1 MTSAHSSVAVSA
13 ARPDDVTTVRGAR
26 WVTAASLAVG
36 ALNYCY
42 ALLLTRLLDVDV
54 FATVAA
60 GQGLLLCASTVAA
73 VAIPWV
79 LAQALA
85 RAPSGAARR
94 DAARFATVISVLGG
108 TLAGGIVAAV
118 ATQFAGPGV
127 VAVLGVT
134 TLLVY
139 LTRVSGGWL
148 QGTERMRTLSCVL
161 TSEAALKVV
170 IGLLFVAALDL
181 GAAGALAAYGVAAV
195 PLLIWWPYRMMSG
208 GGGRW
213 FSPRAHRDLWRRAVE
228 LGTVQGLVA
237 AMATVDLVVIALLPA
252 DGPATAS
259 YQASVMV
266 GRAPLF
272 LAGAISVAFFP
283 ALSRRRMGAPLAAN
297 AVRMYLIVALPLA
310 AVCATAPEDV
320 LGVLFPSGYETMGRL
335 VMFTA
340 VAGFAIGG
348 VNLVSTFFQ
357 AVNDQSCLRRQLLGV
372 FVFLGCALAGWSIAG
387 VRGFASGGAVGAL
400 VALLLLVHL
409 LVRNQGGSAF
419 SQLPVL
425 EPVVVV
431 GVLVMLRAVPLVW
444 LIAATATGIVAMAR
458 FVGHRESPPAPRS
471 GTSGSQDA
479 GGDGEPVALLLD
491 AVWHRVARPAG
502 DEELRRALTTAR
514 RGGADGLLARAYP
527 RQLAGTVAEVKRAEA
542 LFRGTARG
550 VTERL
555 RDAGIRSVLVLADGP
570 GDHRRGDLDV
580 MVPDGQWA
588 AAQEVLVRWR
598 GGPERSGPQHGTK
611 PDGPAVR
618 LRSLVRWFGV
628 PVLCDD
634 PLFDRAARADGHP
647 WLEPR
652 PADRLRIRLAHGL
665 FRKRALD
672 LSDLLAIRPL
682 LRADVLADAAR
693 EAGREGWA
701 EAHAHALRTARE
713 AIDLID
719 RGEVV
724 DLPVP
729 LAASL
734 AHGAATAHTGRPRH
748 QGRPGVAAREAA
760 LRTTPVPL
768 SQEGGSRVTTP
779 APAPPTTPGGPAP
792 TARHRL
798 GRHHRQRDRLLVAV
812 SGPDGAGK
820 TTLVGH
826 AASALREHGYTVART
841 YCHGCVICRRF
852 PGRPRS
858 GQRTVP
864 PSRPRSW
871 AGAAHA
877 QLDAAELALRLAGAR
892 LRAAWHHHDHRPA
905 VILTDRGPLDC
916 LAEFAPAPGSR
927 TAALLERLHGAYDLT
942 LLLGADPADSDR
954 AREGCGRPPRTRY
967 RRWADRE
974 TNVVRFPGWE
984 ARPATDA
991 DPALRLIE
999 ERAQALRPAPRGS
1012 TAGARSTAPRGRVA
1026 ISIFDDA
1033 DNADYRGGGS
1043 VVVERV
1049 ARRLAGEFDVT
1060 VVTAARH
1067 GGTRMR
1073 DGVRYRFLPV
1083 CRAGPRVAQ
1092 LLFQAALPFIARR
1105 VPHDVWLESFTPP
1118 FSTSFLPLF
1127 TGRPVVGINQCRG
1140 SEVTWRKYHV
1150 PTFLVERLGLRLYR
1164 HLVVLNDTD
1173 AADARRH
1180 SPKADVHLIENGVDV
1195 PDLDDAVFGAGG
1207 HIVYLG
1213 RVDMRAKG
1221 LDLLLEAYE
1230 KAAPDLPLYIAGHGT
1245 PAEERKLQAAL
1256 ARTPGDVRWLG
1267 YTGGESKEQ
1276 LLRQSAFMVMPSRY
1290 ETFGLV
1296 ALESMAHGK
1305 PVIHF
1310 ALPWLRWM
1318 AGKGNVA
1325 VPPFDADRLAEE
1337 IARLAAHQDVRR
1349 ALGRQAHRAAAGY
1362 TWEAMTGSYLALVRD
1377 LLATTAAPFEAPG
1390 TAGGHP

>member
-1 MTSAHSSVAVSA
+1 MTSTDSSVALA
-13 ARPDDVTTVRGAR
+13 AACPDDVTTVRGAR
-26 WVTAASLAVG
+26 WVTAASFAVG
-36 ALNYCY
+36 ALNYGY

-60 GQGLLLCASTVAA
+60 AQGLLLCASTVAS

-85 RAPSGAARR
+85 RASSQTARR
-94 DAARFATVISVLGG
+94 DAARFATGIAVLGG

-118 ATQFAGPGV
+118 AAQFAGPGV
-127 VAVLGVT
+127 IAVLGVT

-139 LTRVSGGWL
+139 LSRVGSGWL

-161 TSEAALKVV
+161 AGEAALKVV
-170 IGLLFVAALDL
+170 IGLLFVAALGL
-181 GAAGALAAYGVAAV
+181 GAVGALAAYAVAAV
-195 PLLIWWPYRMMSG
+195 PVLIWWPYRVISSG
-208 GGGRW
+208 QGRW
-213 FSPRAHRDLWRRAVE
+213 FSPRAHRELWHRAVE
-228 LGTVQGLVA
+228 LGAVQGLVA
-237 AMATVDLVVIALLPA
+237 VMATVDVVVIALLPA

-266 GRAPLF
+266 GRVPLF
-272 LAGAISVAFFP
+272 LAGAIAVAFFP

-297 AVRMYLIVALPLA
+297 AVRMYLIVALPFA
-310 AVCATAPEDV
+310 AVCATAPDEV

-340 VAGFAIGG
+340 VSGFAIGG
-348 VNLVSTFFQ
+348 VDLVSTFFQ
-357 AVNDQSCLRRQLLGV
+357 AVNDQSCLRRQVLGV

-387 VRGFASGGAVGAL
+387 VQGFASGGAVGA
-400 VALLLLVHL
+400 VAALLLLVHL
-409 LVRNQGGSAF
+409 LVRHQGGGVF
-419 SQLPVL
+419 SQLPFL

-431 GVLVMLRAVPLVW
+431 GVLVMLRALPLVW

-458 FVGHRESPPAPRS
+458 FLGHRPSPPDPEPGIAGSPR
-471 GTSGSQDA
+471 DA
-479 GGDGEPVALLLD
+479 GGEPVALLLD
-491 AVWHRVARPAG
+491 AVWHRVPRPAG
-502 DEELRRALTTAR
+502 DEELRRALTAAR

-527 RQLAGTVAEVKRAEA
+527 RQLAGTVVEVKRAEA
-542 LFRGTARG
+542 LFRSTVRQA
-550 VTERL
+550 TERL
-555 RDAGIRSVLVLADGP
+555 HDAGIRSVLVLADGP
-570 GDHRRGDLDV
+570 GDHRRGDLDLL
-580 MVPDGQWA
+580 VPDGQWA

-598 GGPERSGPQHGTK
+598 GRPGRSGPEHGTK

-628 PVLCDD
+628 PVLSDA

-682 LRADVLADAAR
+682 LRADVLAEAAR
-693 EAGREGWA
+693 EAGREGWG

-713 AIDLID
+713 AVDRID

-734 AHGAATAHTGRPRH
+734 AHGAATTYAGRAPQQDRL
-748 QGRPGVAAREAA
+748 GVAARKAA
-760 LRTTPVPL
+760 LRASSVPRRTTVV
-768 SQEGGSRVTTP
+768 SQEDGSRVTT
-779 APAPPTTPGGPAP
+779 APAPPRTPGGPAP
-792 TARHRL
+792 TARHGL
-798 GRHHRQRDRLLVAV
+798 GRRHRPPDLLLVAV

-871 AGAAHA
+871 AGTAHA

-892 LRAAWHHHDHRPA
+892 IRAACHRHDHRPA

-927 TAALLERLHGAYDLT
+927 TAALFERLNGAYDLT

-954 AREGCGRPPRTRY
+954 TREGCGRPPRTRY

-974 TNVVRFPGWE
+974 TNVVRFPGWD

-991 DPALRLIE
+991 DPALQLIE
-999 ERAQALRPAPRGS
+999 ERAEALRPAPLGP
-1012 TAGARSTAPRGRVA
+1012 TAPRGRGRVA

-1092 LLFQAALPFIARR
+1092 LLFQAALPFMARR

-1127 TGRPVVGINQCRG
+1127 TGKPVVGINQCRG

-1195 PDLDDAVFGAGG
+1195 PDLDDAAFGAGG

-1267 YTGGESKEQ
+1267 YTVGESKER
-1276 LLRQSAFMVMPSRY
+1276 LLAQSAFMVMPSRY

-1318 AGKGNVA
+1318 AGKGNVG

-1349 ALGRQAHRAAAGY
+1349 ALGRQAHRAAGDY
-1362 TWEAMTGSYLALVRD
+1362 TWEAMTGSYLALVRS